1 MKCVTVDKDSA
12 EVVIKG
18 TKTWILRCS
27 MNVLRAIVYKRKHC
41 VNLNFENKESTSTV
55 VWVVSISFSEVLQ
68 YRYVLYF

>member
-27 MNVLRAIVYKRKHC
+27 MNVC
-41 VNLNFENKESTSTV
+41 VQKKALCELK
-55 VWVVSISFSEVLQ
+55 L
-68 YRYVLYF
+68 